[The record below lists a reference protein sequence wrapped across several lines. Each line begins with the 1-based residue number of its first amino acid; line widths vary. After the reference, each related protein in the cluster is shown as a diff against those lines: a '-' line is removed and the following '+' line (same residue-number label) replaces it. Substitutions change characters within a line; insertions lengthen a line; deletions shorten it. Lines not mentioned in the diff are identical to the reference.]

1 MLIDRLIDWCLIPDL
16 INSQELVV
24 YIIFSSKRGIRK
36 ENEIKTA
43 SLKKKNYSY
52 SVKQVNSTT
61 DLKPTSKTLVMPK
74 LQKTGINTWADKVA
88 VMINPT
94 EISQY
99 MVLFLYTSA
108 GVPSKV
114 MADIKLES
122 RDIATGN
129 TDKLRPARR
138 NSFSL
143 F

>member
-43 SLKKKNYSY
+43 SLKKINYSY

-88 VMINPT
+88 EMINPT

-114 MADIKLES
+114 VADIKLES